1 MKAIGI
7 VTALSALLTAGPTL
21 AQATYPDK
29 PIRLLA
35 GFVAGGP
42 ADLIARIVGDKI
54 TEAWGKPVVVENV
67 AGSGGNLATDR
78 VAKSA
83 PDGYTLLL
91 GTSGPFVIHPS
102 LYAKLPFDPVKDFE
116 PITQLC
122 FTPNIFVVNNDVPAR
137 SVQELVA
144 LARAQPGTLTFASA
158 GVGTTQH
165 LSGELFKTM
174 AGIDIR
180 HVPYRGIAAVM
191 PDLLGGR
198 VTMVF
203 SSPTTALPLVRE
215 GKLRPLAVTSL
226 KRAEAVPDLPTMHE
240 SGFPGFDATAWF
252 ALLAPAGTPE
262 PIVAKLHRE
271 AVRILGLPDVR
282 KRFDELGMVPMGTS
296 PAEFAAAM
304 KSEAPQWAKVIK
316 ASGAKVVD

>member
-7 VTALSALLTAGPTL
+7 VAALSALLTAGN
-21 AQATYPDK
+21 AFAEASYPDK
-29 PIRLLA
+29 PLRILV

-42 ADLIARIVGDKI
+42 ADVVARMVGDKL
-54 TEAWGKPVVVENV
+54 TEAWGKPVVIENV
-67 AGSGGNLATDR
+67 TGSGGNMATER

-102 LYAKLPFDPVKDFE
+102 LYPKLPFEPVKDFA

-122 FTPNIFVVNNDVPAR
+122 FTANVLVVNNDVPAK
-137 SVQELVA
+137 SVAELTA
-144 LARAQPGTLTFASA
+144 LARAQPGTLTFGSA

-174 AGIDIR
+174 AGLDIQ
-180 HVPYRGIAAVM
+180 HIPYRGIAAVM

-198 VTMVF
+198 LTMVF
-203 SSPTTALPLVRE
+203 SSPVSALPLARE
-215 GKLRPLAVTSL
+215 GKVRPLAVTSL
-226 KRAEAVPDLPTMHE
+226 TRAPSSPDLPTMVE
-240 SGFPGFDATAWF
+240 AGFPGFDATAWF

-262 PIVAKLHRE
+262 PIIAKLHRE
-271 AVRILGLPDVR
+271 AVRILALPDVR
-282 KRFDELGMVPMGTS
+282 KRLNELGMVPMGTS
-296 PAEFAAAM
+296 PAQFAAAIA
-304 KSEAPQWAKVIK
+304 SEAPLWAKVIK
-316 ASGAKVVD
+316 ASGAKLVD